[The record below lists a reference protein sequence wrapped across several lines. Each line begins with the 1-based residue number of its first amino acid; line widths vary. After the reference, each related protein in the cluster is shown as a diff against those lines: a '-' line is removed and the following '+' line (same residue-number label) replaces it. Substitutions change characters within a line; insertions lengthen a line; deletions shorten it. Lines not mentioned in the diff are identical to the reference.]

1 MDLEYLKKYQ
11 LKLAKKLKLEDK
23 IDVKNVKFVAGIDT
37 TFLDPYKEPTL
48 AISCIVVLNLEDF
61 SVVETVFG
69 QKEIDFPYIP
79 TFLAFREI
87 PSIMEAYQKLKSSP
101 DVFILDGQGILHP
114 RKMGIASHFGVIT
127 DTVSVGCGKS
137 LLYGKYT
144 QLENK
149 PLAYSPVYADGE
161 IKGYALRVKKNT
173 NPIFVSPGNNISLNS
188 SLYVIIK
195 SINGY
200 KLPEPVRLA
209 HNFLTEYRK
218 RLLQEVKND

>member
-1 MDLEYLKKYQ
+1 MDLEYLKNNQ
-11 LKLAKKLKLEDK
+11 LELAKRLKLEDK
-23 IDVKNVKFVAGIDT
+23 IDINNIKLVAGIDT

-61 SVVETVFG
+61 SVVEVVFG

-87 PSIMEAYQKLKSSP
+87 PSIMESYKKLKSVP

-127 DTVSVGCGKS
+127 DTVSIGCGKS

-144 QLENK
+144 QIENK
-149 PLAYSPVYADGE
+149 PMAYTPVYADGE
-161 IKGYALRVKKNT
+161 IRGYALRVKKNT
-173 NPIFVSPGNNISLNS
+173 NPIFISPGNNISLNS

-195 SINGY
+195 TIKSY

-209 HNFLTEYRK
+209 HNYLTEYRK
-218 RLLQEVKND
+218 KLLQEVKDG

>member
-1 MDLEYLKKYQ
+1 MDLESLKNNQ
-11 LKLAKKLKLEDK
+11 LELAKRLKLEDK
-23 IDVKNVKFVAGIDT
+23 ININKIKLVAGIDT

-61 SVVETVFG
+61 SVVEVVFG

-87 PSIMEAYQKLKSSP
+87 PSIMDAYQKLKSVP

-127 DTVSVGCGKS
+127 DTVSIGCGKS

-144 QLENK
+144 QIENK
-149 PLAYSPVYADGE
+149 PMAYNPVYADGE
-161 IKGYALRVKKNT
+161 LRGYALRVKKNT
-173 NPIFVSPGNNISLNS
+173 NPIFISPGNNISLNS

-195 SINGY
+195 TIKSY

-209 HNFLTEYRK
+209 HNYLTEYRK
-218 RLLQEVKND
+218 KLLQEVKDG